1 MCVCDIDFRD
11 SNGHILEQLVQLA
24 DRVQREEC
32 REGDEGDDAVSAS
45 AIKPAMLDSF
55 FSARTGE
62 SASAVYA
69 LHSKL
74 NHSCAPNVHVVSGS
88 FVDAAVEVV
97 ALTDVATGEELC
109 VSYTDPKLS
118 HAQRRRA
125 LLNNHFF
132 VCNCAEC
139 AAS

>member
-1 MCVCDIDFRD
+1 MGLDFSD
-11 SNGHILEQLVQLA
+11 SNGHFLEQLLQLV
-24 DRVQREEC
+24 DRVQREEW
-32 REGDEGDDAVSAS
+32 REGDEGDDAAS
-45 AIKPAMLDSF
+45 VAAIKPAMLDSF
-55 FSARTGE
+55 FSARTG
-62 SASAVYA
+62 ASVCAIYA

-74 NHSCAPNVHVVSGS
+74 NHACKPNAQVISGS

-97 ALTDVATGEELC
+97 ALTDVAPGEELC

>member
-1 MCVCDIDFRD
+1 VWSVEHRD

-24 DRVQREEC
+24 TRVQREEW
-32 REGDEGDDAVSAS
+32 REGDEGDDAAS
-45 AIKPAMLDSF
+45 VPAIKPAMLDSF
-55 FSARTGE
+55 FSARTGA

-74 NHSCAPNVHVVSGS
+74 NHACAPNAHVVSGS

-97 ALTDVATGEELC
+97 ALTDVAPGEELC